1 MYFSARVVSL
11 LGTLV
16 LLAVLTQ
23 AFEHTPLE
31 LAVPRLHAI
40 KQRHKSTGVAGLTP
54 RSVAGASYPE
64 YNLSVPVD
72 HFHNDSRY
80 APHTDEEFNLRY
92 WFDASHYRKGGPV
105 IVIAAGETDATDR
118 FPFLSQGIV
127 TQLAKAYHGIGVI
140 LEHRYYGSSFPF
152 EQLDT
157 ENIRFLSTDQAL
169 ADYAYFA
176 EHVKFPGLEH
186 VDLTPKSTPWLAYG
200 GSYAGAFVAFLRKL
214 YPEVYW
220 GAVSSSGVT
229 AAIIDYW
236 KYYEPIRQYAPKD
249 CIHATQV
256 FIDIVDRVLIDNADN
271 KTLNAQLKTAIG
283 ASADLDDFTF
293 ASSLSAGLDDFQGRN
308 WDPSIGSLGFR
319 RYCDNITSTDR
330 LYPETKK
337 VEESIKEIVDVA
349 GYDAQ
354 NKTFVTQILN
364 HVGFLDKLVFSYSD
378 LASGADADTDTQ
390 TSNNNSAAASP
401 LPKSSGTSWSY
412 QVCTEWG
419 YFTTGTGVPEDI
431 LPLVSRVLD
440 IENLSSFCPSQFG
453 ITTPPQVENIN
464 KHGGFD
470 FSYPRVAI
478 IDGLADP
485 WRDATPHADGTA
497 DRESTDEEPFI
508 LIDIPAEDVWD
519 GIRGAVHHWD
529 QNGVPGNQTRGGI
542 PPKEVVDV
550 QKEVVRF
557 VGVWLEKWKDSGRG
571 NGTVANRQRIIGH
584 RF

>member
-1 MYFSARVVSL
+1 MYFPTRIVSL

-16 LLAVLTQ
+16 LPAITQ
-23 AFEHTPLE
+23 AFEYTPLE
-31 LAVPRLHAI
+31 LAVPRLHTI
-40 KQRHKSTGVAGLTP
+40 KQLHKSTPARLSP
-54 RSVAGASYPE
+54 RAQEALYPAHT
-64 YNLSVPVD
+64 LSVPID

-80 APHTDEEFNLRY
+80 APHTDEDFNLRY
-92 WFDASHYRKGGPV
+92 WFDASHYQKGGPM

-127 TQLAKAYHGIGVI
+127 TQLAKAYHGVGVI

-152 EQLDT
+152 ENLDT

-186 VDLTPKSTPWLAYG
+186 VDLSPKSTPWIAYG

-214 YPEVYW
+214 YPQVYW

-229 AAIIDYW
+229 EAIIDYW
-236 KYYEPIRQYAPKD
+236 QYYEPIRKFAPSD

-256 FIDIVDRVLIDNADN
+256 FIDVVDRVLIDHADN
-271 KTLNAQLKTAIG
+271 KTLNAQLKTAFG
-283 ASADLDDFTF
+283 ASASLSDSNF
-293 ASSLSAGLDDFQGRN
+293 ASSLSVGLDDFQSRN
-308 WDPSIGSLGFR
+308 WDPAVGSLGFR
-319 RYCDNITSTDR
+319 QYCDNITSTDL

-337 VEESIKEIVDVA
+337 VEEPIKQIIDVA
-349 GYDAQ
+349 GYDAE
-354 NKTFVTQILN
+354 NETFVTQILN
-364 HVGFLDKLVFSYSD
+364 HVGFLDKLIFSISEEDLESD
-378 LASGADADTDTQ
+378 SESVSNAS
-390 TSNNNSAAASP
+390 NSSRANP

-419 YFTTGTGVPEDI
+419 YFTTGTGVPNDT
-431 LPLVSRVLD
+431 LPLISRVLD
-440 IENLSSFCPSQFG
+440 IPTLSGFCPSQFG
-453 ITTPPQVENIN
+453 VTTPPKVENIN
-464 KHGGFD
+464 RHGGFN

-508 LIDIPAEDVWD
+508 LLDIAAEDVWD
-519 GIRGAVHHWD
+519 GVRGAVHHWD
-529 QNGVPGNQTRGGI
+529 QNGVLRNQTRAGI
-542 PPKEVVDV
+542 PPKEVRDV
-550 QKEVVRF
+550 QREVVRF
-557 VGVWLEKWKDSGRG
+557 VGVWLEKWADERGR
-571 NGTVANRQRIIGH
+571 NSTVALKQSVIGH
-584 RF
+584 Q

>member
-1 MYFSARVVSL
+1 MYFSARVFSL

-16 LLAVLTQ
+16 LSAVFTH

-40 KQRHKSTGVAGLTP
+40 KQRHKSTAGAGLTP
-54 RSVAGASYPE
+54 RAVPAASYPE
-64 YNLSVPVD
+64 HNLSVPVD

-92 WFDASHYRKGGPV
+92 WFDASHYQKGGPV
-105 IVIAAGETDATDR
+105 IVIAAGETDATER

-152 EQLDT
+152 EKLDID
-157 ENIRFLSTDQAL
+157 NIRFLSTDQAL

-176 EHVKFPGLEH
+176 KHVKFPGLEH
-186 VDLTPKSTPWLAYG
+186 VDLTPNSTPWIAYG

-249 CIHATQV
+249 CILATQV
-256 FIDIVDRVLIDNADN
+256 FIDIVDEVLIDNADN
-271 KTLNAQLKTAIG
+271 KTSNAELKAALG

-319 RYCDNITSTDR
+319 HYCDNITSTD
-330 LYPETKK
+330 LLFPETKK
-337 VEESIKEIVDVA
+337 VEESIKYFADVA
-349 GYDAQ
+349 GYDAE
-354 NKTFVTQILN
+354 NETFITQILN
-364 HVGFLDKLVFSYSD
+364 HVGLLRDVFSYSD
-378 LASGADADTDTQ
+378 LGSDADTQSSHND
-390 TSNNNSAAASP
+390 SSAATP

-419 YFTTGTGVPEDI
+419 YFTTGAGVPKDI
-431 LPLVSRVLD
+431 LPLISRVLD
-440 IENLSSFCPSQFG
+440 IENLSSFCSSQFG
-453 ITTPPQVENIN
+453 IATPPKVENIN

-478 IDGLADP
+478 IDGKADP

-508 LIDIPAEDVWD
+508 LVDIPAEHVWD

-529 QNGVPGNQTRGGI
+529 QNGVLGNQTRSGI
-542 PPKEVVDV
+542 PPKEVVEV

-557 VGVWLEKWKDSGRG
+557 VGVWLEKWKHSGRG
-571 NGTVANRQRIIGH
+571 NSTVATRQRVIGH
-584 RF
+584 KL

>member
-1 MYFSARVVSL
+1 MYFPTFACL
-11 LGTLV
+11 LGALV
-16 LLAVLTQ
+16 LPAITQ

-40 KQRHKSTGVAGLTP
+40 KQLHKSTARGLSP
-54 RSVAGASYPE
+54 RALPYTE
-64 YNLSVPVD
+64 HNLSVPID

-80 APHTDEEFNLRY
+80 APHTSDEFSLRY

-118 FPFLSQGIV
+118 FPFLSQGVV
-127 TQLAKAYHGIGVI
+127 TQLAKAHHGIGVI

-152 EQLDT
+152 DSLDT
-157 ENIRFLSTDQAL
+157 DNIRFLSTDQAL

-176 EHVKFPGLEH
+176 EHVTLPGLEH
-186 VDLTPKSTPWLAYG
+186 VDLSPKSTPWIAYG

-229 AAIIDYW
+229 QAIIDYW
-236 KYYEPIRQYAPKD
+236 QYYEPIRQYAPSD
-249 CIHATQV
+249 CIRATQE
-256 FIDIVDRVLIDNADN
+256 FIDVVDRVLIDHAEN
-271 KTLNAQLKTAIG
+271 KTLNSQLKTAFG
-283 ASADLDDFTF
+283 ASAQYDDVTF
-293 ASSLSAGLDDFQGRN
+293 ASSLSVGLDDFQGRN
-308 WDPSIGSLGFR
+308 WDPAIGSLGFR
-319 RYCDNITSTDR
+319 RYCDNITATDL

-337 VEESIKEIVDVA
+337 VEDSIKQIVDVA
-349 GYDAQ
+349 GYDAE
-354 NKTFVTQILN
+354 NETFVTQILN

-378 LASGADADTDTQ
+378 ADLDSTSDSDPNPIA
-390 TSNNNSAAASP
+390 SNNSTAKP

-419 YFTTGTGVPEDI
+419 YFTTGTGVPNDT
-431 LPLVSRVLD
+431 LPLISRVLD
-440 IENLSSFCPSQFG
+440 IPALSSFCPSQFG

-464 KHGGFD
+464 QHGGYD
-470 FSYPRVAI
+470 FSFPRVAI

-497 DRESTDEEPFI
+497 KRESSDEEPFI
-508 LIDIPAEDVWD
+508 LLDIAAEDVWD
-519 GIRGAVHHWD
+519 GVRGAVHHWD
-529 QNGVPGNQTRGGI
+529 QNGVVGNQTGVV
-542 PPKEVVDV
+542 PKEVKEV

-557 VGVWLEKWKDSGRG
+557 VGVWLEKWSESRNSTGLRKG
-571 NGTVANRQRIIGH
+571 VAH
-584 RF
+584 DLK